1 MIMKGLEEEILYFNL
16 SLILVDTSSR
26 FESPTSLDFEMK
38 LGFTIPS
45 SCG

>member
-16 SLILVDTSSR
+16 SLIVDTSSR